1 MAQFC
6 TKCGTPMGEGMTFCT
21 NCGATAAA
29 PAARAAQPPAAV
41 TPAPPT
47 TPSPGVAPVAAAP
60 AGAAPVAAA
69 PKSGSPVLKIIL
81 AVLAVLIFFS
91 LLGVGGCVY
100 FIYRAKQKVN
110 EFKKEAHITF
120 PTEAGT
126 REVRA
131 EPGAKPTTEAV
142 NMDVPIYPG
151 ATPTEAGGD
160 MSMGAGVVKVQQ
172 YVTDDAVDKVVSF
185 YKDKLGSS
193 LTVQQSEGKAVLQLV
208 GSAGLTNI
216 TVFRDDS
223 AGKTKF
229 SITRIGK

>member
-6 TKCGTPMGEGMTFCT
+6 TKCGTPMGEGMAFCT
-21 NCGATAAA
+21 NCGATAA

-47 TPSPGVAPVAAAP
+47 TPAPGMAPAAVAP

-69 PKSGSPVLKIIL
+69 GKSGSPVLKIIL
-81 AVLAVLIFFS
+81 AVLAVLIFLS

-110 EFKKEAHITF
+110 EFKKEAHITS
-120 PTEAGT
+120 PTEAAS

-131 EPGAKPTTEAV
+131 EPGAKPTTQAV
-142 NMDVPIYPG
+142 DTDIPIYPG

-160 MSMGAGVVKVQQ
+160 MGMGASAVKVQE

-185 YKDKLGSS
+185 YKDKLGSRLS
-193 LTVQQSEGKAVLQLV
+193 VQQSEGKVLLQLV
-208 GSAGLTNI
+208 GSAGQTNI

-223 AGKTKF
+223 AEKTRF
-229 SITRIGK
+229 TIIRIGR

>member
-29 PAARAAQPPAAV
+29 PAARAAQPPAAA

-47 TPSPGVAPVAAAP
+47 TPSPGVAPAAAAP
-60 AGAAPVAAA
+60 APVAAA
-69 PKSGSPVLKIIL
+69 AKSGSPVLKIIL

-91 LLGVGGCVY
+91 LLIVGGCVY

-126 REVRA
+126 REVCT